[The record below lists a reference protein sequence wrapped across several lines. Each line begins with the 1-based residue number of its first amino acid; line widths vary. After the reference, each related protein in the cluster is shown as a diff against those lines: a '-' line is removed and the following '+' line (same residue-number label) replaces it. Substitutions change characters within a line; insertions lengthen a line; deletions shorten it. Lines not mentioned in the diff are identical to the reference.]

1 MKVRYNYN
9 VNYKYLDSIFVM
21 RHGSLSFTR
30 IQLLP
35 ICFKNYVIWSAG
47 PF

>member
-9 VNYKYLDSIFVM
+9 VNYKYLGSIFVM
-21 RHGSLSFTR
+21 RHGSLSFMR
-30 IQLLP
+30 VYLLP
-35 ICFKNYVIWSAG
+35 IYFENSAIWSAG

>member
-9 VNYKYLDSIFVM
+9 VNYKYLGTILVM
-21 RHGSLSFTR
+21 RHGSLSFMR
-30 IQLLP
+30 VYLLP
-35 ICFKNYVIWSAG
+35 IYFENSAIWSAG